1 MIFVLAQQLLNG
13 LLLGSMYA
21 LLAISYTL
29 VLGVLDMLNLAQG
42 EILTAG
48 ALIACSVLR
57 GTGSL
62 PLALGAAMLAGTV
75 LSVLVEYFC
84 FHLPRGDTQ
93 VVTTIAMGMV
103 LQNVY
108 TEIWGSEP
116 LKFPR
121 LGWDLRLSLGP
132 LSLNGGQIVLLVL
145 TAAMIL
151 PLSAI
156 IDRSR
161 FGRQIRAMASSAKAA
176 RVAGV
181 NIRAATVKTFAL
193 SGLIAGVTGVMAG
206 IEFTSVTPF
215 IGGTIGEKAMA
226 AMVIGG
232 AGSALGAGAAGLIL
246 GMVEILCVG
255 YLGAQYREIV
265 IFPLLILFLCLR
277 PSGLLRR
284 GKVDRA

>member
-1 MIFVLAQQLLNG
+1 
-13 LLLGSMYA
+13 MYA

-29 VLGVLDMLNLAQG
+29 VLGVLNMLNLAQG

-48 ALIACSVLR
+48 ALVAYTVLR
-57 GTGSL
+57 VTGSF
-62 PLALGAAMLAGTV
+62 PLALVLATV
-75 LSVLVEYFC
+75 TGVILSVLVEYFC

-103 LQNVY
+103 LQNLY

-116 LKFPR
+116 LKFPGLNAGFR
-121 LGWDLRLSLGP
+121 LEAGP
-132 LSLNGGQIVLLVL
+132 LSLNAGQILLICL
-145 TAAMIL
+145 TLAMMI
-151 PLSAI
+151 PLSLL

-161 FGRQIRAMASSAKAA
+161 FGRQIRAMAGNMKAA

-181 NIRAATVKTFAL
+181 NIRMATVKTFAL
-193 SGLIAGVTGVMAG
+193 SGVLAGVTGVMAG
-206 IEFTSVTPF
+206 ITFTSITPF
-215 IGGTIGEKAMA
+215 IGGTIGDKAMV

-232 AGSALGAGAAGLIL
+232 AGSALGAGVSGVIL
-246 GMVEILCVG
+246 GVVEILSVA

-265 IFPLLILFLCLR
+265 IFPLLLLFLWLR
-277 PSGLLRR
+277 PAGIFRK